1 MCGLDLC
8 LIWFCVVVT
17 SWSVSKSSY
26 MVDFCNDYLNH
37 GVLVAFGLICSS
49 VTGVNFFFFLHVS
62 LIVLRALG
70 STLVRNE

>member
-49 VTGVNFFFFLHVS
+49 VTGVNFFFLFACV
-62 LIVLRALG
+62 IDCVAGLG
-70 STLVRNE
+70 VYPS